1 MEAQSSRTARYSS
14 ASLASSSRA
23 WTSCALMLAPLGGE
37 GGGALGP
44 APWCGPVPGPGEPLR
59 RRFRRAR
66 GVRLVV
72 GEHDEALPRGVVAL
86 GARVVGVAEPVV
98 RGIEEPLDHHWLRHA
113 GEVPLRVPVRSG
125 GWQLAGG
132 AVVRLDGGGEVPSR
146 RDAAAGMALARCHI
160 SASRRGV
167 RHRGAAQ
174 AEGEPRSR
182 NRTPPPPAGAVAV
195 SSGIALRGDARDMSS
210 FRPCLS
216 RALTR
221 APTASRCSRTRSV
234 RLSGRRGVSSGCD
247 GGRSRPSRPPRAKLV
262 AVGDAHEVAVPRGL
276 KVQAPE
282 SDFEPGWEG
291 VRAAHGIPLAP
302 VLGAN
307 HHRDGWWELI
317 FSADP
322 PTWRTNCRCGK

>member
-182 NRTPPPPAGAVAV
+182 NRTPPRRSGCRLVRDRVA
-195 SSGIALRGDARDMSS
+195 RRRARPVVVPSVPVESTNQSTDGVEVLKGSQ
-210 FRPCLS
+210 RPLE
-216 RALTR
+216 R
-221 APTASRCSRTRSV
+221 APGRQQRM
-234 RLSGRRGVSSGCD
+234 RRG
-247 GGRSRPSRPPRAKLV
+247 P
-262 AVGDAHEVAVPRGL
+262 VPTQSTAASKACRG
-276 KVQAPE
+276 
-282 SDFEPGWEG
+282 W
-291 VRAAHGIPLAP
+291 
-302 VLGAN
+302 
-307 HHRDGWWELI
+307 
-317 FSADP
+317 
-322 PTWRTNCRCGK
+322 